1 MEKKE
6 KYVCLKGVCFGIL
19 FCIFVIP
26 VFLVLQKGV
35 WEDGIFTWKWY
46 REVFLLNPIYLKKFW
61 ESLFLTLILTAGQM
75 GIGILAAFGISVYE
89 LPGRRVIEKILLL
102 LLLLP
107 IQVLLVP
114 QYIVLDRLNLLNTV
128 WAGISVYELPGRR
141 VIEKILLLLLLL
153 PIQVLLVP
161 QYIVLDRLNL
171 LNTVWALVLPYCFL
185 PFSAF
190 FLLLFFKRTDREV
203 LDAARLDGAGS
214 GTLLVKIVIP
224 VEKKPVT
231 VLSVL
236 VFLYAWSMVEQPMVF
251 LENPGLYPLS
261 VYLFTAPEGE
271 WGRLSPCG
279 LLSMIPIL
287 ILAGIFLKGREER

>member
-1 MEKKE
+1 MQGDKFMEKKE

-19 FCIFVIP
+19 FCIFIIP

-46 REVFLLNPIYLKKFW
+46 REVFLLNPVYLKKFW
-61 ESLFLTLILTAGQM
+61 ESFFLTLILTAGQM

-128 WAGISVYELPGRR
+128 WA
-141 VIEKILLLLLLL
+141 
-153 PIQVLLVP
+153 
-161 QYIVLDRLNL
+161 
-171 LNTVWALVLPYCFL
+171 LVLPYCVL
-185 PFSAF
+185 PFSTF

-231 VLSVL
+231 ALSVL
-236 VFLYAWSMVEQPMVF
+236 VFLYAWSMVELPMVF
-251 LENPGLYPLS
+251 FENPALYPLS

-271 WGRLSPCG
+271 WGKLSPCG
-279 LLSMIPIL
+279 FLSMIPIL